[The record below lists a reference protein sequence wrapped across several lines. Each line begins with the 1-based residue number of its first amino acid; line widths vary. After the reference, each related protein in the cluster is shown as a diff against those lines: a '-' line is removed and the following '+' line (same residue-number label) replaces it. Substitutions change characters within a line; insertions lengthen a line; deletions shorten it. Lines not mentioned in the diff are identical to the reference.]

1 MHWLIAKWSARDSGA
16 TAAEYVLIIT
26 LIAAVL
32 IAAVYLIG
40 DQLADFFE
48 GVAAAF

>member
-1 MHWLIAKWSARDSGA
+1 MRRLATRLGAHDSGA
-16 TAAEYVLIIT
+16 TAAEYVLIVT
-26 LIAAVL
+26 LIAVVL